1 VDVLQSEDIE
11 AIEAV
16 IATLRDT
23 PHLTEIE
30 LRQGD
35 RSLTLKRPI
44 PLPTRA
50 ATSPS
55 SVAETAIHR
64 PGVTETALVGVGAVD
79 SPPEFTTVT
88 AHLVGIF
95 RAHRPHPVVSGDW
108 VKDRQTLGQLE
119 SMRLMNECTAP
130 VAGQIVAVRVQD
142 GQPVEYGQP
151 LFEILPDAAPE

>member
-1 VDVLQSEDIE
+1 MLQSEDIE

-44 PLPTRA
+44 SARRTTSSAPTR
-50 ATSPS
+50 
-55 SVAETAIHR
+55 VAESATQSRDMVENAPVDAVSRDGLTEAI
-64 PGVTETALVGVGAVD
+64 
-79 SPPEFTTVT
+79 TVT

-95 RAHRPHPVVSGDW
+95 RAQRPHPVVSGDG
-108 VKDRQTLGQLE
+108 TTTI
-119 SMRLMNECTAP
+119 N
-130 VAGQIVAVRVQD
+130 
-142 GQPVEYGQP
+142 
-151 LFEILPDAAPE
+151 

>member
-1 VDVLQSEDIE
+1 MLQSEDIA

-16 IATLRDT
+16 VTALRDT

-35 RSLTLKRPI
+35 RSLTLRRPAS
-44 PLPTRA
+44 PPPRTTPPA
-50 ATSPS
+50 ASP
-55 SVAETAIHR
+55 VAEYAPNGR
-64 PGVTETALVGVGAVD
+64 EPQETAPTGEAADRLPDLTV
-79 SPPEFTTVT
+79 VT

-108 VKDRQTLGQLE
+108 VKDKQTLGQIE
-119 SMRLMNECTAP
+119 SMRLMNECAATAT
-130 VAGQIVAVRVQD
+130 GQVVAVRVQD